1 MAQFDVYLNSGKG
14 ATAAPFLVDVQHNL
28 FETCNTRVVVP
39 LLSAKIARERGMDFI
54 EKANPAFMFGE
65 TEVVLAAH
73 LMTAIRAKELS
84 GKIVGSISSMRPDIL
99 AAMDVIFSGV

>member
-1 MAQFDVYLNSGKG
+1 MSQFDVYLNSGKG
-14 ATAAPFLVDVQHNL
+14 VNATPFLVDVQHDL
-28 FETCNTRVVVP
+28 FTGCNTRVVIP
-39 LLSAKIARERGMDFI
+39 LLSAKIARERNMDFV
-54 EKANPAFMFGE
+54 EKANPVFMFGD

-84 GKIVGSISSMRPDIL
+84 GKVGSIESMRPEIL

>member
-1 MAQFDVYLNSGKG
+1 VAQFDVYLNSGKG
-14 ATAAPFLVDVQHNL
+14 VKATPFLVDVQHNL
-28 FETCNTRVVVP
+28 FTGCNTRVVVP
-39 LLSAKIARERGMDFI
+39 LLSAKIARERNMDFV
-54 EKANPAFMFGE
+54 EKANPVFMFGD

-84 GKIVGSISSMRPDIL
+84 GKVGSIASMRPDIL

>member
-1 MAQFDVYLNSGKG
+1 VSQFDVYLNSGKG
-14 ATAAPFLVDVQHNL
+14 VNATPFLVDVQHDL
-28 FETCNTRVVVP
+28 FTGCNTRVVIP
-39 LLSAKIARERGMDFI
+39 LLSAKIARERNMDFV
-54 EKANPAFMFGE
+54 EKANPVFMFGD

-84 GKIVGSISSMRPDIL
+84 GKVGSIESMRPEIL